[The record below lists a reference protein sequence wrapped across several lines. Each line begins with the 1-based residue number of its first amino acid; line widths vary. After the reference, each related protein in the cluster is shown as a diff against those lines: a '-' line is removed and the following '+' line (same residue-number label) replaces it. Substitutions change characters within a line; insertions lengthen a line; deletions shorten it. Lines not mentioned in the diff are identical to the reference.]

1 MKKIA
6 FDVPRKMFQVAQ
18 QPGAKDTPYDLCLQ
32 CPFMNE
38 TCDGPNVLAM
48 SNERWVEWANR
59 RANQMDLTRAD
70 IAEQSGIP
78 LSTINTVM
86 SGRTKDARHS
96 TIRDITRVLIGGC
109 WGQYPCHFAALLL
122 NGDQLEEESD
132 QALELK
138 HLREQVALLKEEK
151 QEAAEDNRR
160 KVEFLKE
167 RLEKRDLQIDH
178 QEALLQ
184 ERMSLIKKRDWII
197 ITLVVI
203 VLALLLTIIAALV
216 IDRTNPDIGFFWRE
230 VVENMSQ
237 RTSLKL

>member
-48 SNERWVEWANR
+48 TNERWVEWANR
-59 RANQMDLTRAD
+59 RANQMDLTRSD
-70 IAEQSGIP
+70 IAEHSGIP

-138 HLREQVALLKEEK
+138 HLREQVELLKEEK
-151 QEAAEDNRR
+151 REAADDNRR

-167 RLEKRDLQIDH
+167 RLEKRDHQIET
-178 QEALLQ
+178 QESQIADQ
-184 ERMSLIKKRDWII
+184 TKTIKRKDR
-197 ITLVVI
+197 
-203 VLALLLTIIAALV
+203 IIAALV
-216 IDRTNPDIGFFWRE
+216 VFVVILLAIIIIALIVDRANPNVGFFWRE
-230 VVENMSQ
+230 ISEYVGQ
-237 RTSLKL
+237 HTGLKL